1 MSLKIMTELK
11 IGAIASGSGSNLEA
25 ILRACEDGILKGKA
39 RVEVLICNKAGA
51 FCMERAKNHNIPFE
65 LIESNKFLHLPREEY
80 DKKMIKVLKKYDC
93 ELIVLVGYMRL
104 VSEKFIN
111 AFHGNVMN
119 IHPALLP
126 AFKGMHAHRD
136 VLEYGVKVS
145 GCTVHF
151 VDVQSDH
158 GPIIIQKCVPVYD
171 TDTEATLGPRVL
183 EWEHRIFPKA
193 IELYCDG
200 RLHIDNRIVRINGEV
215 KL

>member
-1 MSLKIMTELK
+1 MKELK

-25 ILRACEDGILKGKA
+25 IIRACEDGILKNKA
-39 RVEVLICNKAGA
+39 RVNVLICNKAGA

-65 LIESNKFLHLPREEY
+65 LIESNKFFHLPREEY
-80 DKKMIKVLKKYDC
+80 DEKMITVLKKYNC
-93 ELIVLVGYMRL
+93 ELVVLVGYMRL
-104 VSEKFIN
+104 VSEKFID
-111 AFHGNVMN
+111 AFNGNVMN

-136 VLEYGVKVS
+136 VLEYGVKIS

-151 VDVQSDH
+151 VDVKSDH

-183 EWEHRIFPKA
+183 EWEHKIFPKA
-193 IELYCDG
+193 IELLCDKRLHVDG
-200 RLHIDNRIVRINGEV
+200 RLVMIDGDVNI
-215 KL
+215 